1 MDHKDKSWLLKKEW
15 HCFVI
20 KEKRD
25 KKYIFAC
32 NHEHTANQWIE
43 WIKQAMKAWGKIR
56 TKSFAS
62 NSPNNY
68 VHISDLEYKSS
79 DAGSDG
85 SKGKLSANKL
95 I

>member
-43 WIKQAMKAWGKIR
+43 
-56 TKSFAS
+56 
-62 NSPNNY
+62 
-68 VHISDLEYKSS
+68 
-79 DAGSDG
+79 
-85 SKGKLSANKL
+85 
-95 I
+95 